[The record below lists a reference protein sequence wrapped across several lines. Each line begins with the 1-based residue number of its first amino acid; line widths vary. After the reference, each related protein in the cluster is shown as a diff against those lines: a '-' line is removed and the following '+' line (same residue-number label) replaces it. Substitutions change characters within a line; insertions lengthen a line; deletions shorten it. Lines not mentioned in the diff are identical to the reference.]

1 MKTNQRLDIK
11 LIIDKSV
18 TRTNQFHHLNKQKDV
33 KYYREKMFDYIEA
46 QTIPCLSQ
54 FIQRHITYR

>member
-33 KYYREKMFDYIEA
+33 KYYREKMV
-46 QTIPCLSQ
+46 
-54 FIQRHITYR
+54 